1 LTLSAPA
8 DFVAASSVFR
18 AECCLPIFVL
28 EARSAK
34 TTAERPMLNRLPSGV
49 DALVSGG
56 SAERVGSCFPV
67 SAPAAR
73 SAELAAERLM
83 FSLPASEA
91 DALVA
96 GPWAERVMLGLSV
109 SALRVWD
116 SAIATLEAVSDKA
129 TAPAATIAAVCL
141 ASFVDILLSEAW
153 MKRCSCSRLN
163 PPLHVNCKAVAA
175 RGPSIFGPSSVF
187 SR

>member
-1 LTLSAPA
+1 
-8 DFVAASSVFR
+8 
-18 AECCLPIFVL
+18 
-28 EARSAK
+28 
-34 TTAERPMLNRLPSGV
+34 MLNRLPSGV

-109 SALRVWD
+109 SALRVWG
-116 SAIATLEAVSDKA
+116 SASATLEAVSDKA

-153 MKRCSCSRLN
+153 MKRCSCNRLN

-175 RGPSIFGPSSVF
+175 RGPSIFGPSSEF